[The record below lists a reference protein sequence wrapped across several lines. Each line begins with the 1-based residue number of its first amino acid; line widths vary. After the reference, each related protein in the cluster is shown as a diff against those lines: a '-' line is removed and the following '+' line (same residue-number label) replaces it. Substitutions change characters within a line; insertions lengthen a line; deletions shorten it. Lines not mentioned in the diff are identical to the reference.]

1 MNKQD
6 KKQTKW
12 GWGLVALAGLLAATT
27 IDGSLVITAASVAIF
42 GIGAYLGG
50 YIDTEDAG
58 SETASHANNQQER
71 RAA

>member
-1 MNKQD
+1 MDKQD

-27 IDGSLVITAASVAIF
+27 IDGNIIITAASAAVFAL
-42 GIGAYLGG
+42 GAWRGG
-50 YIDTEDAG
+50 YMTEDARRKTAG
-58 SETASHANNQQER
+58 RETNLQER